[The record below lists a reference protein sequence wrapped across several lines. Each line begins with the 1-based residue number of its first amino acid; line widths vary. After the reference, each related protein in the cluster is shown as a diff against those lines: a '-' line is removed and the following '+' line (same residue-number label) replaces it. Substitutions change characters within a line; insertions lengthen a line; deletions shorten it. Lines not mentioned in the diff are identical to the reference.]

1 MNIQNGSIIKAAI
14 FDVDGTLLDSMYLW
28 EDAGE
33 ILLRNH
39 NLEAP
44 EDLRRQLGPLTLRQT
59 AAYFNEHYH
68 LHDTEEE
75 MMEEICKLVEDA
87 YFYQVPEKPY
97 VREALQWFFEHGVA
111 LSILTASERYHVEA
125 ACRRLGILGYFK
137 KIYTCTELGLSKNEP
152 ALFAGVLRDM
162 GVEPGEAV
170 MFEDSLH
177 ALKTA
182 AACGMITAAVADTY
196 NREQTEKLRETADFF
211 ISDYREVP
219 KLFEDLHG

>member
-97 VREALQWFFEHGVA
+97 VREALQWFSEHRVA

-125 ACRRLGILGYFK
+125 ACERLGILKYFK
-137 KIYTCTELGLSKNEP
+137 KIYTCTELGLSKKEP

-162 GVEPGEAV
+162 GVKPEEAV

-196 NREQTEKLRETADFF
+196 NREQTGKLRETADFF

-219 KLFEDLHG
+219 KLFGNLCG